1 MCKTLEIEQKGVKL
15 VDASGMAVRVHAEK
29 AVSAEKEQE
38 WEVLTESV
46 GRKSGRLEHA
56 GNRGDNVEKCRIPA
70 ARPGRKT
77 WRNRGKM

>member
-29 AVSAEKEQE
+29 AVSAEEEQE

-46 GRKSGRLEHA
+46 GRKSGRLETWK
-56 GNRGDNVEKCRIPA
+56 NA
-70 ARPGRKT
+70 ASQLRDRAVKQ